1 MNEAKPSPLLPK
13 MQKMVS
19 NILLSLMNNKEDKT
33 ISSTL
38 PLMELLRKK
47 RQRDKKQ
54 LLASVDTLNSRQ
66 SGKNLYSPSQI
77 NRMQLMP

>member
-47 RQRDKKQ
+47 RQQDKKQ

-66 SGKNLYSPSQI
+66 SGKNLY
-77 NRMQLMP
+77 